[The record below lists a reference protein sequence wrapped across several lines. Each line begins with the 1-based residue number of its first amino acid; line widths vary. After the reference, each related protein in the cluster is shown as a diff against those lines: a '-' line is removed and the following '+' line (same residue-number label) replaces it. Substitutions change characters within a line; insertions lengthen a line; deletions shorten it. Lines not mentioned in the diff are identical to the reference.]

1 MKRCPACDR
10 TYADDT
16 TTFCLADG
24 SLLSAPYD
32 PEATQRIPARLTNPA
47 PTELLTNDT
56 SPPPQAWPYHS
67 APTYPAP
74 GKSRA
79 VPYVIAASAVL
90 IVTVGILAVV
100 KLSRKSPPSNPVGL
114 TSNTS
119 SINANAR
126 PTETRAP
133 TDYLRSPWLGL
144 EVWQDG
150 KAAGLFKVDLRRTRV
165 SLGHEPFE
173 LRVPRLKDDPRVLVT
188 AWTADSIF
196 DQLKQ
201 DEKLDIDAT
210 SYFNP
215 YKAMADTP
223 AGSASL
229 MLDEDAHYVYNEDRL
244 KPISDGQSTIFISSV
259 FSDGNEHSLR
269 EQKDDVYLVIFRDLN
284 NNETVDN
291 GEYEFLILD
300 F

>member
-1 MKRCPACDR
+1 MKRCPTCDR

-47 PTELLTNDT
+47 PTELLTDST
-56 SPPPQAWPYHS
+56 PPPQVLPYYS
-67 APTYPAP
+67 AQTYPP
-74 GKSRA
+74 PRKSRA
-79 VPYVIAASAVL
+79 TPYVIAASVGL
-90 IVTVGILAVV
+90 LVVIGILAGV
-100 KLSRKSPPSNPVGL
+100 KFSRKSPPSNPVGL
-114 TSNTS
+114 TSNTNS
-119 SINANAR
+119 TNANAR

-133 TDYLRSPWLGL
+133 TDYLRSPWLNL
-144 EVWQDG
+144 EAWQNG
-150 KAAGLFKVDLRRTRV
+150 KAADMFKVDLRRTRV

-173 LRVPRLKDDPRVLVT
+173 LRVPRLKDDPPVLVV
-188 AWTADSIF
+188 AWTSDSIF
-196 DQLKQ
+196 GQLKQ
-201 DEKLDIDAT
+201 DEKLDIEAT

-229 MLDEDAHYVYNEDRL
+229 MLDEDAHYVYNEDRM
-244 KPISDGQSTIFISSV
+244 KPLSDGQSTIYISSV
-259 FSDGNEHSLR
+259 FSDGNEHSLK

-284 NNETVDN
+284 NNEIVEN

>member
-1 MKRCPACDR
+1 MKRCPTCDR
-10 TYADDT
+10 TYADDS

-47 PTELLTNDT
+47 PTEVLTNST
-56 SPPPQAWPYHS
+56 PPPQVLPYYS
-67 APTYPAP
+67 AQPYPP
-74 GKSRA
+74 PRKSSAAR
-79 VPYVIAASAVL
+79 YLIAASAALLV
-90 IVTVGILAVV
+90 IVGIFALV
-100 KLSRKSPPSNPVGL
+100 KFGRKSSPSNPVGL
-114 TSNTS
+114 TSNVNS
-119 SINANAR
+119 SNANAR

-133 TDYLRSPWLGL
+133 TDYLRSPWLAL

-150 KAAGLFKVDLRRTRV
+150 KASGMFKVDLRRTRV
-165 SLGHEPFE
+165 SLGREPFE
-173 LRVPRLKDDPRVLVT
+173 IRVPRLKDDPPVLVA
-188 AWTADSIF
+188 AWTGDSIF
-196 DQLKQ
+196 SQLKQ
-201 DEKLDIDAT
+201 DEKLDIEAT

-229 MLDEDAHYVYNEDRL
+229 MLNDDAHYVYDEDRL
-244 KPISDGQSTIFISSV
+244 KHISDSQSTIFISSI
-259 FSDGNEHSLR
+259 FPKDGEERSLKG
-269 EQKDDVYLVIFRDLN
+269 QTDDVYLVVFRDLN
-284 NNETVDN
+284 HNETVDN

>member
-32 PEATQRIPARLTNPA
+32 PEATQRIPARLT
-47 PTELLTNDT
+47 
-56 SPPPQAWPYHS
+56 SPPPTEVLTDGNPPPQVMPYYSAQAS
-67 APTYPAP
+67 PAP
-74 GKSRA
+74 AKSRA
-79 VPYVIAASAVL
+79 TLYAGLGA
-90 IVTVGILAVV
+90 LALLAGVV
-100 KLSRKSPPSNPVGL
+100 VFALVKSNRNAPPSDPVGL
-114 TSNTS
+114 TWNVNTA
-119 SINANAR
+119 NANAR
-126 PTETRAP
+126 PTATRAP

-150 KAAGLFKVDLRRTRV
+150 KAAGLFKVDLRRTRA
-165 SLGHEPFE
+165 SLGREPFE
-173 LRVPRLKDDPRVLVT
+173 LRVPRLKNDPPVLVT
-188 AWTADSIF
+188 AWTDDSVF
-196 DQLKQ
+196 GQLK
-201 DEKLDIDAT
+201 DGEKLDIEAT

-229 MLDEDAHYVYNEDRL
+229 MLNNDAHYVYNDDRL
-244 KPISDGQSTIFISSV
+244 KSISDGQSTIFISSV
-259 FSDGNEHSLR
+259 FSDGNQHGLG
-269 EQKDDVYLVIFRDLN
+269 EQKDDLYLVIFRDLN
-284 NNETVDN
+284 NNEKVEN
-291 GEYEFLILD
+291 GEYEFLVLD

>member
-1 MKRCPACDR
+1 MKRCPTCDR
-10 TYADDT
+10 TYADDS

-32 PEATQRIPARLTNPA
+32 PEATQRIPARLTNPP
-47 PTELLTNDT
+47 PTEVLTNGT
-56 SPPPQAWPYHS
+56 PPPQVLPYYS
-67 APTYPAP
+67 SPPYPV
-74 GKSRA
+74 GRKSNA
-79 VPYVIAASAVL
+79 TLYLVIASLLVL
-90 IVTVGILAVV
+90 VGVGIFALV
-100 KLSRKSPPSNPVGL
+100 KFSQKSPPSNPVGL
-114 TSNTS
+114 SSNVNS
-119 SINANAR
+119 SNANAR

-133 TDYLRSPWLGL
+133 TDYLRSPWLAL

-150 KAAGLFKVDLRRTRV
+150 KASGMFKVDLRRTRV
-165 SLGHEPFE
+165 SLGREPFE
-173 LRVPRLKDDPRVLVT
+173 LRVPRLKDDPPVLVT

-196 DQLKQ
+196 GQLKQ
-201 DEKLDIDAT
+201 DEKLDIEAT

-229 MLDEDAHYVYNEDRL
+229 MLNDDAHYVYNEDRM

-259 FSDGNEHSLR
+259 FSDGNEHSLK

-284 NNETVDN
+284 HNEIVEN

>member
-1 MKRCPACDR
+1 MKRCPACER
-10 TYADDT
+10 TYSDDS

-32 PEATQRIPARLTNPA
+32 PEATQRIPVRLTNPA
-47 PTELLTNDT
+47 PTEVLTGST
-56 SPPPQAWPYHS
+56 PPPQVLPYYS
-67 APTYPAP
+67 AQTYPV
-74 GKSRA
+74 GRKSHA
-79 VPYVIAASAVL
+79 TLYLVVTSLVL
-90 IVTVGILAVV
+90 LVGVGIFALV
-100 KLSRKSPPSNPVGL
+100 KLRQNPQPSNPAGL
-114 TSNTS
+114 SSNV
-119 SINANAR
+119 NAR

-150 KAAGLFKVDLRRTRV
+150 KASGLFKVDLRRTRV
-165 SLGHEPFE
+165 SLGREPFE
-173 LRVPRLKDDPRVLVT
+173 IRVPRVTDDPPVLVT
-188 AWTADSIF
+188 AWTSDSIF
-196 DQLKQ
+196 SQLKQ
-201 DEKLDIDAT
+201 DEKLDIEAT

-229 MLDEDAHYVYNEDRL
+229 MLNEDAHYIYDEGRL
-244 KPISDGQSTIFISSV
+244 KPISDSQSTIFVSSI
-259 FSDGNEHSLR
+259 FSGGSDERSLKD
-269 EQKDDVYLVIFRDLN
+269 QKDDVYLVIFRDLN
-284 NNETVDN
+284 RNETVDN